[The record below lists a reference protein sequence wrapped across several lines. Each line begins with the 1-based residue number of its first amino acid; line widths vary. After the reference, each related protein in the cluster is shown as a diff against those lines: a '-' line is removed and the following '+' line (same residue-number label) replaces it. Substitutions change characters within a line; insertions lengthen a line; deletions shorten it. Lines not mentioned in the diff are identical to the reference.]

1 MTEIEITQTEL
12 IKEER
17 LKALLHSLGRVAVA
31 YSGGVDSTYL
41 ADVAHEALGHDLLL
55 ILNDSPSNPR
65 EELAEARRLAQEK
78 GWPLEVI
85 QSSEFENDAYLANT
99 SERCYVCK
107 GGLFDLMWKVA
118 RDHGFNALV
127 HGENADDARDETR
140 TGHRAAQERGVVA
153 PLQAVGLTKDEIRTL
168 SRWRGLPTWDKPS
181 MACLS
186 TRVPTGTRLDI
197 ETLLGIEQVEAA
209 LKALGFRQHRMR
221 HHGDLCRIELAPADI
236 ARAALPEIRRQI
248 VEQAREAGYRYV
260 TLDLSGY
267 GARE

>member
-12 IKEER
+12 IKEEQ

-65 EELAEARRLAQEK
+65 AEFAEAQRLAREK
-78 GWPLEVI
+78 GWPLEVV

-118 RDHGFNALV
+118 RSHGFSALV
-127 HGENADDARDETR
+127 HGENADDLRDVTR
-140 TGHRAAQERGVVA
+140 TGHRAAQEKGVTA

-186 TRVPTGTRLDI
+186 TRVPTGTRLNRD
-197 ETLLGIEQVEAA
+197 TVSRIEQVEAG
-209 LKALGFRQHRMR
+209 LGALGFRQYRAR
-221 HHGDLCRIELAPADI
+221 HHGNLCRIELDPGDI
-236 ARAALPEIRRQI
+236 ARAATPELRGQI
-248 VEQAREAGYRYV
+248 VEQARQAGYRYV
-260 TLDLSGY
+260 TLDLAGY